1 MVYNALVAVAI
12 GLELGMT
19 IEVKKASKIS
29 CFKMRMNIPKQK
41 KEITLL
47 MML

>member
-19 IEVKKASKIS
+19 IESIKEGIKNIMLQNENEYLQNKKRK
-29 CFKMRMNIPKQK
+29 
-41 KEITLL
+41 LHY
-47 MML
+47 